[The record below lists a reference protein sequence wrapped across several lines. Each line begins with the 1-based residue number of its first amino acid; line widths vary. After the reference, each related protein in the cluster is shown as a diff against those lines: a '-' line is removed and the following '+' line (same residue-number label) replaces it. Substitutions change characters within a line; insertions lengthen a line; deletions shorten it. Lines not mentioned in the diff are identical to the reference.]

1 MATLADILVTLTLD
15 TEEFNSGL
23 QQVSHQLQSLNSTT
37 STVMQQTANT
47 VSNTAATMSQSLNS
61 VGSSSRHLAST
72 LGTSTADANRVLQAA
87 QGEFQNFAAIGTHV
101 SQEVSEKF
109 SALPKHLQ
117 RYVQRLQDAGQ
128 STAAFAQL
136 NEQYSARII
145 DSMRRTNDYLQNKAT
160 QSAKLMA
167 SISANTNL
175 APLTH
180 GFLRLGNSL
189 ENTAKKGTAL
199 NLALQRIGPNASL
212 KDLRDEMKL
221 IQQGVARARGAFLV
235 FGISSG
241 LAILGMI
248 KLASVVD
255 KRVVPAFDSMKSKLV
270 DSMEPFIHSF
280 ATGLVAVMNFIGG
293 IADMVNKFSEA
304 NPVLYNM
311 IMYITILTGVLGALL
326 APLAVTGVMAEGVA
340 ASFTALWATI
350 SPFVLGYLAVIGV
363 ALALATAMVT
373 VIAVLRELWKA
384 SEAFRNSWMSMWGG
398 IKGAFVEGFA
408 KPVAES
414 WGQLKKAFS
423 ELIANIT
430 GGAGTMG
437 SLWTYLG
444 DHLSTVINLLAK
456 GVVPLLSFAFQ
467 ALGFVVTGVING
479 IIFLIDALAPAFE
492 KISSY
497 ASQMVTAFSTGDF
510 TNLGTTIANVL
521 TMVITT
527 LVGGIPRLL
536 TLGTQLIQSLATGM
550 GMSVPELIQLPFT
563 ILNNLLTGFLNQL
576 PMILNIGV
584 QILNGIIT
592 GLLQALPTI
601 LTAVTT
607 LITTLISMITTTLTQ
622 FLPIILNAGLTIL
635 TTLINGI
642 IQNIPL
648 IINTAVKL
656 IQTLL
661 QTIVTN
667 LPTVINAGIKLLMSV
682 IQGIVQALPQ
692 LINTAVKLITT
703 LLNTIVKNLP
713 KILDAGVKILT
724 SIIDGIVKVLPQL
737 IDCAIK
743 LILKIV
749 DSLIKNLPK
758 IINAGIK
765 ILLALI
771 NGIIKVLPQLVQAA
785 LTLILKLVGALI
797 KNLPKIIDAGIK
809 LIVALIKGLIQAI
822 PQIVKAIPKIIKAIF
837 DAFAE
842 VDWGKIGKDII
853 NGIGKGLSNFAGNL
867 VEKGKEV
874 AGKALGGIKKFLG
887 IHSPSRVFRDEV
899 GKWIP
904 AGIAVGIDKK
914 GDLVSDAVEDVGS
927 NALSSGAGFR
937 RAAPSMLDNVGVD
950 FSGGTGNSVGQNVS
964 NQITINATVREDADI
979 QRIIDELEKRR
990 KISERAK
997 GVFSY

>member
-23 QQVSHQLQSLNSTT
+23 QHVSQQLQSLNSTA
-37 STVMQQTANT
+37 STVVQQTANV
-47 VSNTAATMSQSLNS
+47 VSNGASSMSQSLNS
-61 VGSSSRHLAST
+61 VANSSRHLAQT
-72 LGTSTADANRVLQAA
+72 LGTSTDDMNRVLQAA
-87 QGEFQNFAAIGTHV
+87 QGEFDNFSMSGRHV
-101 SQEVSEKF
+101 SRDIADRF
-109 SALPKHLQ
+109 SALPRHLQ
-117 RYVQRLQDAGQ
+117 RYIQRLEEAGQ
-128 STAAFAQL
+128 STEAFARL
-136 NEQYSARII
+136 NEQYSTRVI
-145 DSMRRTNDYLQNKAT
+145 DAMRRSNDYLQNRTT
-160 QSAKLMA
+160 QSARLMA

-180 GFLRLGNSL
+180 GFLRLGDSL
-189 ENTAKKGTAL
+189 ENTARRGTAL

-212 KDLRDEMKL
+212 KDLRDEMQL

-255 KRVVPAFDSMKSKLV
+255 DRVVPAFDKMKSKLV
-270 DSMEPFIHSF
+270 DAMEPFIHSF
-280 ATGLVAVMNFIGG
+280 ATGLVAVMNFVGS

-304 NPVLYNM
+304 NPVLFNM
-311 IMYITILTGVLGALL
+311 IMYITLLTGVLGALL

-384 SEAFRNSWMSMWGG
+384 SDAFRNSWMSMWGG
-398 IKGAFVEGFA
+398 IKSAFVDGFS
-408 KPVAES
+408 KPVATA
-414 WGQLKKAFS
+414 WGQLKKSFS
-423 ELIANIT
+423 ELIADIT

-456 GVVPLLSFAFQ
+456 GVVPLLSVAFQ

-492 KISSY
+492 KVSSY

-510 TNLGTTIANVL
+510 TNLGTTISNVL

-536 TLGTQLIQSLATGM
+536 ALGTQLIQSLATGM
-550 GMSVPELIQLPFT
+550 GMTVPELIQLPFT
-563 ILNNLLTGFLNQL
+563 ILNNLVVGFLNQL
-576 PMILNIGV
+576 PMIMNIGV

-607 LITTLISMITTTLTQ
+607 LITTLITMITTTLTQ
-622 FLPIILNAGLTIL
+622 FLPIILNTGITIL

-642 IQNIPL
+642 IQSLPL
-648 IINTAVKL
+648 IIQTAVTL
-656 IQTLL
+656 IQTLT
-661 QTIVTN
+661 QTIMTN
-667 LPTVINAGIKLLMSV
+667 LPTIINAGIKLLMSV

-692 LINTAVKLITT
+692 LINTAVRLITT
-703 LLNTIVKNLP
+703 ILNTFTKMLP
-713 KILDAGVKILT
+713 KILDAGMKILT
-724 SIIDGIVKVLPQL
+724 KLIDGITSVLPKL

-749 DSLIKNLPK
+749 DTLLKNLPK
-758 IINAGIK
+758 LIDSGVK

-771 NGIIKVLPQLVQAA
+771 SGIIKVLPKLVQAA
-785 LTLILKLVGALI
+785 LTLILKLVAALI
-797 KNLPKIIDAGIK
+797 QNLPKIIAAGVK
-809 LIVALIKGLIQAI
+809 LIAALVKGLIQAI
-822 PQIVKAIPKIIKAIF
+822 PQIVAAIPKIVKAIF
-837 DAFAE
+837 NAFKS
-842 VDWGKIGKDII
+842 VDWGGIGKDII
-853 NGIGKGLSNFAGNL
+853 NGIAKGLGNFAGTL
-867 VEKGKEV
+867 IAKGKEV

-914 GDLVSDAVEDVGS
+914 GDLVSDAVEDVGA

-937 RAAPSMLDNVGVD
+937 RSAPSTLGNIGVD
-950 FSGGTGNSVGQNVS
+950 FGGGAGNGVGHNVF
-964 NQITINATVREDADI
+964 NQFTINATIREDADI